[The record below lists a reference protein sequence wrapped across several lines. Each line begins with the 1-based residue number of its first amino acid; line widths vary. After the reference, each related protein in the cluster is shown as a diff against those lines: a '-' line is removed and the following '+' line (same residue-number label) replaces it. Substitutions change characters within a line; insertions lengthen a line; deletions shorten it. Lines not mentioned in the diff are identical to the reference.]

1 MNKIIVLILIIFIV
15 VYFMFNFD
23 VYVIKKNST
32 LCKPL
37 YINYNSNHHNDIVN
51 DNNSIIKIHG
61 HNLDINQEMYN
72 RINKQLQS

>member
-15 VYFMFNFD
+15 IYFMFNFD
-23 VYVIKKNST
+23 VYVIKKNT
-32 LCKPL
+32 QLCKPL
-37 YINYNSNHHNDIVN
+37 YINRNSNYHNDN
-51 DNNSIIKIHG
+51 DNNSIIKIHA